1 MQTSHGFKKST
12 NSHLS
17 RLFFRRILFDVNL
30 LLPRT
35 SMLRQSLVVPESHQR
50 RKGFLCRKLIVSL
63 RLTIL
68 GIPWSRPGGGGDSFF
83 SSSIHSYGGPFIL
96 TPLGFFELA
105 IEIKRALQALSDGN
119 ILSTCSS
126 CLTVRLFLWSMLAAI
141 AIMSCISDFS
151 CTFFNLL
158 QMPVLT
164 LPSDIQWN
172 STVDFGLARI
182 LIKPNELTTM
192 PAVAGAFG
200 YIAPEYA
207 QTIRVNEK
215 IDVYSFE
222 VVLLELTTGK
232 ETNLKTASR

>member
-1 MQTSHGFKKST
+1 
-12 NSHLS
+12 
-17 RLFFRRILFDVNL
+17 
-30 LLPRT
+30 
-35 SMLRQSLVVPESHQR
+35 MLRQSLVVAESRQR

-68 GIPWSRPGGGGDSFF
+68 GIPWSRPGGRGGSFF
-83 SSSIHSYGGPFIL
+83 SSSIHGYGGPFIL

-105 IEIKRALQALSDGN
+105 TEIKRALQALSDGN

-126 CLTVRLFLWSMLAAI
+126 CLTVSLFLWSMVGLFGNAASQKYLWPRLCKI
-141 AIMSCISDFS
+141 WKDKFH
-151 CTFFNLL
+151 F
-158 QMPVLT
+158 LT
-164 LPSDIQWN
+164 RILYYLSEACCDLDMN
-172 STVDFGLARI
+172 CDKCSLARI
-182 LIKPNELTTM
+182 LIKPEEIATM